1 MTKRIVRLAV
11 VLGAAAALSAPGLA
25 HASEAPCA
33 GTFVVQC
40 VRDAAAGA
48 ISEIC
53 VDVGTYRECVP
64 PLNS

>member
-33 GTFVVQC
+33 GTFIVQC
-40 VRDAAAGA
+40 IKDAAGGA
-48 ISEIC
+48 VSEIC

-64 PLNS
+64 PVSS